1 MKRVVFLILFACLCL
16 VGCKKIEYV
25 SVPQVQIRDSIVTKM
40 QHDSIF
46 IKVTEKQRNDTI
58 YRDSIVYN
66 FVFRNDTIRTIK
78 TDSIPYP
85 VEVEKLVE
93 KKLNSYQRT
102 MIGLGW
108 TLILLIVGYVG
119 YRGVK
124 FYLTKKII
132 KADKRA

>member
-1 MKRVVFLILFACLCL
+1 MKRIVFLLIIACLAL

-25 SVPQVQIRDSIVTKM
+25 SVPQLQIRDSIVTKLH
-40 QHDSIF
+40 HDSIF
-46 IKVTEKQRNDTI
+46 IKVTEKQKNDTI

-66 FVFRNDTIRTIK
+66 FVFRNDTIKINH

-93 KKLNSYQRT
+93 KKLNGYQRT
-102 MIGLGW
+102 MISLGW
-108 TLILLIVGYVG
+108 VFILAVIGYAG

-124 FYLTKKII
+124 FYLTKKL
-132 KADKRA
+132 

>member
-1 MKRVVFLILFACLCL
+1 MKRIILLLILIEALFL

-46 IKVTEKQRNDTI
+46 IKVTEKQKNDTI

-66 FVFRNDTIRTIK
+66 FVFRNDTIKVNR

-85 VEVEKLVE
+85 VEVEKLIE
-93 KKLNSYQRT
+93 KKLNGYQRT

-108 TLILLIVGYVG
+108 TLILLIIGYIG

-124 FYLTKKII
+124 FYLTKKL
-132 KADKRA
+132 

>member
-1 MKRVVFLILFACLCL
+1 MKRVVFLILFACLTL

-25 SVPQVQIRDSIVTKM
+25 YIPKVQTLTRDSIVTKT

-46 IKVTEKQRNDTI
+46 IKVTEKQKNDTI

-66 FVFRNDTIRTIK
+66 FVFRNDTIKVNR

-93 KKLNSYQRT
+93 KKLNGYQRT
-102 MIGLGW
+102 MISLGW
-108 TLILLIVGYVG
+108 VFILSVVGSIG
-119 YRGVK
+119 YKGLK
-124 FYLTKKII
+124 FYLTKKL
-132 KADKRA
+132 

>member
-1 MKRVVFLILFACLCL
+1 MKRVVFFILFACLAL

-25 SVPQVQIRDSIVTKM
+25 YVPKVQTLTRDSIVTKT

-46 IKVTEKQRNDTI
+46 IKVTEKQKNDTI

-66 FVFRNDTIRTIK
+66 FVFRNDTIRTMK

-93 KKLNSYQRT
+93 KKLNGYQRT
-102 MIGLGW
+102 MITFGW
-108 TLILLIVGYVG
+108 VLILSVVGFIG
-119 YRGVK
+119 YKGLK
-124 FYLTKKII
+124 FYLTKKL
-132 KADKRA
+132 

>member
-1 MKRVVFLILFACLCL
+1 MKRIVFFILFACLAL

-25 SVPQVQIRDSIVTKM
+25 YVPKLQVRDSIVTKLH
-40 QHDSIF
+40 HDSIF
-46 IKVTEKQRNDTI
+46 IKVTEKQKNDTI

-66 FVFRNDTIRTIK
+66 FVFRNDTIKINR

-93 KKLNSYQRT
+93 KKLNGYQRT
-102 MIGLGW
+102 MINLGW
-108 TLILLIVGYVG
+108 VFILAVIGYAG

-124 FYLTKKII
+124 FYLTKKL
-132 KADKRA
+132 

>member
-1 MKRVVFLILFACLCL
+1 MKRIILFLIVACLAL

-25 SVPQVQIRDSIVTKM
+25 YIPKVQVRDSIVTKM
-40 QHDSIF
+40 HHDSIF
-46 IKVTEKQRNDTI
+46 IKVTEKQKNDTI

-66 FVFRNDTIRTIK
+66 FVFRNDTIKINR

-93 KKLNSYQRT
+93 KKLNGYQHT

-108 TLILLIVGYVG
+108 VLILAVIGFIG

-124 FYLTKKII
+124 FYLTKKL
-132 KADKRA
+132 

>member
-1 MKRVVFLILFACLCL
+1 MKRIILLLIVICLCL

-25 SVPQVQIRDSIVTKM
+25 YVPKVQTLTRDSIVTKL

-66 FVFRNDTIRTIK
+66 FVFRGDTIRVNR

-93 KKLNSYQRT
+93 KKLNGYQRT
-102 MIGLGW
+102 MINLGW
-108 TLILLIVGYVG
+108 VLILSVVGFIG
-119 YRGVK
+119 YKGLK
-124 FYLTKKII
+124 FYLTKKL
-132 KADKRA
+132 

>member
-1 MKRVVFLILFACLCL
+1 MKRVVFLILIACLTL

-25 SVPQVQIRDSIVTKM
+25 YVPKVQTLTRDSIVTKL

-46 IKVTEKQRNDTI
+46 IKVTEKQKNDTI

-66 FVFRNDTIRTIK
+66 FVFRNDTIRITK

-93 KKLNSYQRT
+93 KKLNGYQRT
-102 MIGLGW
+102 MISLGW
-108 TLILLIVGYVG
+108 VLILSVVGFIG
-119 YRGVK
+119 YKGLK
-124 FYLTKKII
+124 FYLTKKL
-132 KADKRA
+132 

>member
-1 MKRVVFLILFACLCL
+1 MKRVVFLILFACCCL
-16 VGCKKIEYV
+16 VGCKKIEYI

-40 QHDSIF
+40 HHDSIY

-66 FVFRNDTIRTIK
+66 FVFHGDTIRIIK

-93 KKLNSYQRT
+93 KKLNGYQRI

-108 TLILLIVGYVG
+108 TLILAVVGYIG
-119 YRGVK
+119 YRGLK
-124 FYLTKKII
+124 LYLTKKL
-132 KADKRA
+132 

>member
-1 MKRVVFLILFACLCL
+1 MKRIILFILFACLCL
-16 VGCKKIEYV
+16 ISCKKIEYV
-25 SVPQVQIRDSIVTKM
+25 YVPQVQIRDSIVTKL

-46 IKVTEKQRNDTI
+46 IKVTEKQKNDTI

-66 FVFRNDTIRTIK
+66 FVFRNDTIKINR

-93 KKLNSYQRT
+93 KKLNGYQRT

-108 TLILLIVGYVG
+108 TLILLIIGYAG
-119 YRGVK
+119 YRGIK
-124 FYLTKKII
+124 FYLTKKL
-132 KADKRA
+132 